1 MFKNWKLF
9 SSCAITALITM
20 SLLGCGS
27 QSTSTEKTNQSGESV
42 AKSSTNKTVTIGY
55 ANWAEDEAITHL
67 WKVILE
73 KQGYTVKLVE
83 GEEGTLFQGMSKGD
97 IDLFLDVWLPSDNI
111 YPNKYK
117 DTVVPISNWFKGDA
131 LVGLAVPKY
140 LTNVNTYEDLEKN
153 GKVFNNQI
161 VGNEPG
167 AGNVVLMKDTVMP
180 GYGLKDFRLLVS
192 SESAMVSALEKAY
205 ESKKAIA
212 VTAWAPHWIFAK
224 YDLKFLPDPKNLNGG
239 PSKLTSFA
247 NKEFPNKNKQVYDWF
262 KNFEMDSKQMNTLEL
277 YIFHDNMKDDDAAAK
292 WIKENESTVNNW
304 IGKNST
310 N

>member
-1 MFKNWKLF
+1 MLSKFKLF
-9 SSCAITALITM
+9 SSCVITAMISV
-20 SLLGCGS
+20 SLLGCGA
-27 QSTSTEKTNQSGESV
+27 QSAPANQSNNSTESAVNT
-42 AKSSTNKTVTIGY
+42 AANKTITIGY

-67 WKVILE
+67 WKVLLE
-73 KQGYTVKLVE
+73 KQGYTVKLIE

-97 IDLFLDVWLPSDNI
+97 VDLFLDVWLPSDNI

-117 DTVVPISNWFKGDA
+117 DTVVPVSNWFKGDA

-140 LTNVNTYEDLEKN
+140 ISNVNSYDDLAKN
-153 GKVFNNQI
+153 GILFNNQI
-161 VGNEPG
+161 VANEPG

-180 GYGLKDFRLLVS
+180 GYSLKDFRLVVS

-205 ESKKAIA
+205 QAKKPIA

-247 NKEFPNKNKQVYDWF
+247 NKEFPIKNKQVYDWF
-262 KNFEMDSKQMNTLEL
+262 KNFAMDSKQMNTLEL

-292 WIKENESTVNNW
+292 WIKENESTVNKW
-304 IGKNST
+304 LGKSSVN
-310 N
+310 